1 MIDWLIQQQVALS
14 VSLALVLLTEKYL
27 TEKLGAKLAYLL
39 WLFVPLILVANNLP
53 NTMLPVV
60 SESFTRYI
68 VKVNPVSNV
77 PSFDPLF
84 TVWGAGVAIIFTF
97 VAFHYVRLLVSIA
110 PTSSFQ
116 IANKKA
122 FASSVATTP
131 MLFGFATPRILLPIG
146 FERQFTAL
154 QQSMILEHEYVHYQ
168 HRDHLWNL
176 LALTLALIFWFN
188 PLVWIALRSFR
199 INQELACDATVLRH
213 KTKTEKVLYATA
225 LVQCAEH
232 SLRNI
237 TLYPTFGDKSTMI
250 KRINLIKQPVEKSKI
265 LGVAALL
272 IGGILTANTALANL
286 VPPPPPKPQV
296 NLAIPVM
303 RVDPIY
309 PIEAAKQ
316 GVEGSVV
323 LQFDITESGNT
334 DNINIVES
342 FPKDTFD
349 KSAIKAL
356 SQWQYKPRIQG
367 GVAQRQ
373 TALLV
378 QLDYRLDEDSLKS
391 STDIEKIKVSAK

>member
-14 VSLALVLLTEKYL
+14 VTLALVLLTEKCL

-39 WLFVPLILVANNLP
+39 WLFVPVILVANNLP

-68 VKVNPVSNV
+68 VKVNPVNNV
-77 PSFDPLF
+77 PSFDLLF
-84 TVWGAGVAIIFTF
+84 TVWVAGAAIIFTF
-97 VAFHYVRLLVSIA
+97 VAFHYVRLFASIS

-122 FASSVATTP
+122 YASSVATTP
-131 MLFGFATPRILLPIG
+131 MLFGFAAPRILLPTG

-176 LALTLALIFWFN
+176 LALTIALAFWFN
-188 PLVWIALRSFR
+188 PLVWMALRSFR
-199 INQELACDATVLRH
+199 INQELACDAEVLKN

-237 TLYPTFGDKSTMI
+237 MLYPTFGDKSTMI
-250 KRINLIKQPVEKSKI
+250 KRINLIKQPVTKSKT

-296 NLAIPVM
+296 NLATPVM
-303 RVDPIY
+303 RVDPVY
-309 PIEAAKQ
+309 PIEAATR

-342 FPKDTFD
+342 FPEGTFD
-349 KSAIKAL
+349 SSAIQAL

-373 TALLV
+373 TALRV
-378 QLDYRLDEDSLKS
+378 QLDYRLDEESLKS